1 MGLQWD
7 RQPRRAGFSR
17 SFLKLRAGVL
27 FGQLEADR
35 GPTQAPLLRF
45 EAAPARF
52 RSYISSGRAVGAHGR
67 TIPLAVN
74 RQPIAVMHNT
84 IPAQRYAKVRSN
96 SRSASAACVR

>member
-27 FGQLEADR
+27 FGQLEAGR
-35 GPTQAPLLRF
+35 GPAQSPLLRF

-52 RSYISSGRAVGAHGR
+52 RSYISSGRAVGASGGP
-67 TIPLAVN
+67 PLTRCGSRALEFDVTN
-74 RQPIAVMHNT
+74 NT
-84 IPAQRYAKVRSN
+84 ARGHYRA
-96 SRSASAACVR
+96 

>member
-1 MGLQWD
+1 VGLQWD

-27 FGQLEADR
+27 FGQLEPDR

-52 RSYISSGRAVGAHGR
+52 RSYISSGRAVGASGGPPLTQVGHGH
-67 TIPLAVN
+67 LLLQLEQSGMLQVKN
-74 RQPIAVMHNT
+74 VMGGN
-84 IPAQRYAKVRSN
+84 
-96 SRSASAACVR
+96 